1 MRLAEGEKGMG
12 KNVILKELVSSAKA
26 NGGFLYEEDI
36 LNLESDRDIST
47 EDYLEI
53 CNELIR
59 LKIEIQE
66 DDDSDDS
73 NETNDADDS
82 VKAYLNEIG
91 KFDLLT
97 KEEELELSKKA
108 ANGDKE
114 AKQAL
119 INSNLRLVV
128 SIAKRYVNRGLSL
141 LDLIQEGNIGLMKA
155 IDRFDY
161 TKGFKLSTYATW
173 WIRQSI
179 SRAISEQS
187 NIIRRP
193 VHFNEDFQKLKKST
207 NHLLVELNREPT
219 VSELAEY
226 LGDDWTT
233 DKVLRIMSFVT
244 HEPTSLDAPIGE
256 DEDASLL
263 IDFITDKNAKSPE
276 ESVFRHALEEKI
288 KEIVDKL
295 TEREAFVT
303 RLRFGLDGNK
313 QHTLEEVG
321 VKLNITRERVRQI
334 EAKALRRLRQP
345 NIIKEI
351 KGFLKY

>member
-1 MRLAEGEKGMG
+1 MRLAEGEKVMG
-12 KNVILKELVSSAKA
+12 KNKDVILKELLSSAKA

-36 LNLESDRDIST
+36 LNLENNRNIST

-59 LKIEIQE
+59 LKIEIKE

-73 NETNDADDS
+73 NDTIIADDS
-82 VKAYLNEIG
+82 VKTYLNEIG
-91 KFDLLT
+91 KFDLLS
-97 KEEELELSKKA
+97 KEEELERAKKA
-108 ANGDKE
+108 TNGDKE

-119 INSNLRLVV
+119 INFNLRLVV

-193 VHFNEDFQKLKKST
+193 VHFNE
-207 NHLLVELNREPT
+207 
-219 VSELAEY
+219 
-226 LGDDWTT
+226 
-233 DKVLRIMSFVT
+233 LRIMM
-244 HEPTSLDAPIGE
+244 DC
-256 DEDASLL
+256 
-263 IDFITDKNAKSPE
+263 
-276 ESVFRHALEEKI
+276 
-288 KEIVDKL
+288 
-295 TEREAFVT
+295 
-303 RLRFGLDGNK
+303 
-313 QHTLEEVG
+313 
-321 VKLNITRERVRQI
+321 
-334 EAKALRRLRQP
+334 
-345 NIIKEI
+345 
-351 KGFLKY
+351 